1 MACGFCVY
9 FPLNGKL
16 PLVHNPMLG
25 DIQGLGKSRFGQPLS
40 RRTGTMMPSS
50 SPTRRGFLFSGA
62 AVAFLEPSK
71 SELSGQSPNT
81 FPVEEKDLATL
92 AEDLGSGKVT
102 SRQLVQAYLE
112 RVEAIDRRGPALNSV
127 IEINPDAISIAEQLD
142 VERKKKG
149 PRGPLH
155 GLPILIKDNIDT
167 ADKMRTT
174 AGSLALVDSRPIRD
188 AWLVDR
194 LRKAGAL
201 ILGKTNLS
209 EWANARGSRSTSGWS
224 GRGGLTK
231 NPYALDRNPS
241 GSSSGSAVAVAASL
255 CAGAVGTETD
265 GSILSPA
272 AHNGVVGLKP
282 TVGMISRSGII
293 PIAHTQDTAGPMT
306 RSVRDAAL
314 LLGGMAGIDP
324 SEKAELLAQRP
335 PDLQVDYTARMKP
348 GVLKG
353 VRLGVAKSYLN
364 FHDQV
369 DPILAKSFEVL
380 REQGA
385 VLVEIND
392 LPKGRSWSGAE
403 VTVLQYEMKAGL
415 EAYLASLGPGAPVKT
430 VEDILAFNRKNA
442 DRELRHFGQDFLE
455 KVASKGG
462 LDSEEYKKALAQC
475 RRVARE
481 NGIDRAMDKFAL
493 DAIVGPCSGPAGLTN
508 LAKGDSS
515 SGGYDLISLAAVAG
529 YPSIFVPAGNIQGL
543 PIAIMF
549 VGKAWGEV
557 NLLGIAYGF
566 EQATKARRAPRYLNT
581 TPVG

>member
-1 MACGFCVY
+1 
-9 FPLNGKL
+9 
-16 PLVHNPMLG
+16 MLS
-25 DIQGLGKSRFGQPLS
+25 I
-40 RRTGTMMPSS
+40 PS
-50 SPTRRGFLFSGA
+50 TRRDFLVGSA
-62 AVAFLEPSK
+62 SVALLGPLKAGS
-71 SELSGQSPNT
+71 LGQSQNVVS
-81 FPVEEKDLATL
+81 VEEKDLSTL
-92 AEDLGSGKVT
+92 AEELASGKVT

-112 RVEAIDRRGPALNSV
+112 RIEAIDRKGPALNSV
-127 IEINPDAISIAEQLD
+127 IEINPDALSIADQLD
-142 VERKKKG
+142 TERKKIG

-155 GLPILIKDNIDT
+155 GLPILIKDNINT
-167 ADKMRTT
+167 ADKMATT
-174 AGSLALVDSRPIRD
+174 AGSLALVGSRPSRD
-188 AWLVDR
+188 AWLVER

-209 EWANARGSRSTSGWS
+209 EWANARGNRSTSGWS

-231 NPYALDRNPS
+231 NPHVLDRNPS

-272 AHNGVVGLKP
+272 AHIGVVGLKP
-282 TVGMISRSGII
+282 TVGMVSRSGII
-293 PIAHTQDTAGPMT
+293 PIAHSQDTAGPMART
-306 RSVRDAAL
+306 VRDAAL

-324 SEKAELLAQRP
+324 AEKAELIAQRP
-335 PDLQVDYTARMKP
+335 PELQFDFTARMKP

-353 VRLGVAKSYLN
+353 VRLGVAKPYLN

-369 DPILAKSFEVL
+369 DPILAKSFQVL

-392 LPKGRSWSGAE
+392 LPKGRTWSSAE
-403 VTVLQYEMKAGL
+403 VTVLHYEMKAGL

-442 DRELRHFGQDFLE
+442 DRELQHFGQEFLE
-455 KVASKGG
+455 TVASKGG
-462 LDSEEYKKALAQC
+462 LDSVEYKKALAQC

-481 NGIDRAMDKFAL
+481 NGIDRAMDKLAL

-508 LAKGDSS
+508 LASGDSS

-529 YPSIFVPAGNIQGL
+529 YPSISVPAGNVKGL
-543 PIAIMF
+543 PVAIMF
-549 VGKAWGEV
+549 VGKPWGEV

-581 TPVG
+581 VPVG